1 MKKFK
6 AVKVTDNEIVLE
18 DEDKLKALFETI
30 NNGTEFILE
39 WPDPKRGDNV
49 LNLEIMLSTNLLSKV
64 KTGELKLKAINKK

>member
-1 MKKFK
+1 MDKFK
-6 AVKVTDNEIVLE
+6 AVRMSDSEIVLE
-18 DEDKLKALFETI
+18 DDTKLNALFEII

-49 LNLEIMLSTNLLSKV
+49 INSQVMLSTNLLAKV